1 VVIRRGRRPRYPAV
15 PAARRLDETAE
26 RGSTDEPG
34 EFVNVDV
41 QFAYAILR
49 PDGKRRVDVQANDG
63 RCARMADSEE
73 HVTDRVNYLAVKLS
87 HDLSDGDNP
96 TPLPRR

>member
-1 VVIRRGRRPRYPAV
+1 VADDLDIPPFQQ
-15 PAARRLDETAE
+15 RRLDETAE

-49 PDGKRRVDVQANDG
+49 PDGKRRVDVQAND
-63 RCARMADSEE
+63 
-73 HVTDRVNYLAVKLS
+73 VAVRAW
-87 HDLSDGDNP
+87 P
-96 TPLPRR
+96 TRRSTSPTV